1 VLAELPVAAGGAAA
15 LAAVALALAL
25 SAIGLPGGPAPAIAE
40 ILPANCGPTV
50 GAAAAS
56 IRIRS
61 VPPQAKDGD
70 VLAYKVGAS
79 YPAPANGI
87 GCTVFDVDV
96 FIKTPGS
103 SDFLF
108 VCNIPSLVS
117 GSGTVECSRT
127 STYVVS
133 AADRTGSGDLIAAV
147 HVMGNKHDRVE
158 DCVFETSPRNPANID
173 PCFDASA
180 ISRIAEENTPT
191 ATAIPTDT
199 PVPADTPVPDS
210 APPVVDDVL
219 SQVRPN
225 PAVVSVGEIALP
237 DTGAGP
243 SGASRTWFVAAMVL
257 AGGGMAVAGAGR
269 RLKGRQHR

>member
-1 VLAELPVAAGGAAA
+1 MLAGLPLVASGAAA
-15 LAAVALALAL
+15 LAAVVLAL
-25 SAIGLPGGPAPAIAE
+25 SAVAAFRGPVPAAAE

-61 VPPQAKDGD
+61 VPPRPKDGD

-87 GCTVFDVDV
+87 GCTVFDVDI
-96 FIKTPGS
+96 FIKMPGA

-117 GSGTVECSRT
+117 GSGTVECTRT
-127 STYVVS
+127 SSYIVR
-133 AADRTGSGDLIAAV
+133 AADRTSSGDLIAVV

-158 DCVFETSPRNPANID
+158 DCVFETSPRNSANID

-191 ATAIPTDT
+191 ATAIPTAT

-210 APPVVDDVL
+210 APPEVNVVL
-219 SQVRPN
+219 PAVRPN
-225 PAVVSVGEIALP
+225 PAAVNVGEIALP
-237 DTGAGP
+237 DTGAP
-243 SGASRTWFVAAMVL
+243 DSGARPTWFITAMAL
-257 AGGGMAVAGAGR
+257 ASGGIALAGAGR
-269 RLKGRQHR
+269 LLKGRRHG